1 MQFAWREREPN
12 LTEIRVRGQRREE
25 ERERGERERNS
36 RERNSRERNSR
47 ERNSREEER
56 ERNSREE
63 EREREKEREKEER
76 EERREEVSST
86 ARSSTFN
93 DLMVPVGCGLI
104 NDDNEITPATFSYS
118 KMLQHS
124 LGAFVVLS

>member
-12 LTEIRVRGQRREE
+12 LTEIRVRGQRRDEEE

-36 RERNSRERNSR
+36 RERNSREENS
-47 ERNSREEER
+47 R

-93 DLMVPVGCGLI
+93 NLMVPVGCGLI

-124 LGAFVVLS
+124 LGAFVLLS

>member
-12 LTEIRVRGQRREE
+12 LTEIRVRGQRRDEEE

-36 RERNSRERNSR
+36 RERNSRE
-47 ERNSREEER
+47 
-56 ERNSREE
+56 E
-63 EREREKEREKEER
+63 EREREKERER

-124 LGAFVVLS
+124 LGAFVLLS

>member
-36 RERNSRERNSR
+36 RERNS
-47 ERNSREEER
+47 R